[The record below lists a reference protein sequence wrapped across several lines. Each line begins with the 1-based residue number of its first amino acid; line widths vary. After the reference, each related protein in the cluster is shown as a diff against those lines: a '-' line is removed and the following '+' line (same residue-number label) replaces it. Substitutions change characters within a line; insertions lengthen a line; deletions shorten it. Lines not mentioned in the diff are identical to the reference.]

1 MVQSICGGVDRLVGN
16 PRLGIPSLEKRAVLE
31 VVYLVD
37 SSWF

>member
-1 MVQSICGGVDRLVGN
+1 MQSICGGGDRLVGN
-16 PRLGIPSLEKRAVLE
+16 PRLGIPSLEKREVWE